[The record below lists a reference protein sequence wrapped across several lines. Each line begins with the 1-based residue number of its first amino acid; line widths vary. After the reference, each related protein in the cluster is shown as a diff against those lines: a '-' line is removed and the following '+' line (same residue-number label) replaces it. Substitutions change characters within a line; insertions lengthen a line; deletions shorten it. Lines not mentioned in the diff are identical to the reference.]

1 MSQNN
6 QQPWQRPDG
15 RAYDELRPV
24 SFEMDFLDRV
34 PHHALIRAGQTVVL
48 CTATVVEEV
57 PPWREGSGKGWVTAE
72 YAMLPGSTHTRKRRS
87 VGKVDGR
94 SQEIQRLVG
103 RSMRAVCD
111 LRRLGERS
119 IYIDCDVLQADGGT
133 RTASIT
139 GGFVARASAVNGLLE
154 QGLIQTSPLID
165 QVAAISVGMIQGA
178 VLLDLP
184 YVEDSR
190 ADVDMNVVMNGRK
203 HLIEIQGTAE
213 GVTFSREELNTQLDV
228 ATGGIEVLQLLQ
240 REALSGCAFADH
252 LIVPAGEV
260 AL

>member
-1 MSQNN
+1 MTDTH
-6 QQPWQRPDG
+6 QRPDG
-15 RAYDELRPV
+15 RACDQLRPV
-24 SFEMDFLDRV
+24 TIRTDFLTQPDG
-34 PHHALIRAGQTVVL
+34 HALITAGNTIVL
-48 CTATVVEEV
+48 CTASVEEQV
-57 PPWREGSGKGWVTAE
+57 PRWREGQGKGWITAE
-72 YAMLPGSTHTRKRRS
+72 YSMLPGSTGSRSRREAS
-87 VGKVDGR
+87 KGR
-94 SQEIQRLVG
+94 LGGRTHEIQRLIG
-103 RSMRAVCD
+103 RSLRAACD
-111 LRRLGERS
+111 MSLLGERS
-119 IYIDCDVLQADGGT
+119 VTIDCDVLQADGGT

-139 GGFVARASAVNGLLE
+139 GGFVALASAVNGLLE